1 MINYNSTYIEI
12 LLICFLTFIKSND
25 PIPIDFEL
33 ETSIWKPI
41 IKFDNVISKTDNSG
55 KIKDSIMWFNTKNSR
70 IEHVKDFVLTI
81 FCNFEFKN
89 FPFDVQE
96 CNLTYFDMLS
106 PAEEVK
112 FMKPSKNAKVKK
124 FPGPF
129 GYQMIA
135 LDPYLHPYENS
146 SYSKTGFII
155 KMKRKPIKVLITGYF
170 FPTGA
175 YASISIISFLINPE
189 TVRK

>member
-70 IEHVKDFVLTI
+70 IEHVEDFVLTI
-81 FCNFEFKN
+81 FFST
-89 FPFDVQE
+89 
-96 CNLTYFDMLS
+96 LL
-106 PAEEVK
+106 
-112 FMKPSKNAKVKK
+112 
-124 FPGPF
+124 
-129 GYQMIA
+129 
-135 LDPYLHPYENS
+135 
-146 SYSKTGFII
+146 
-155 KMKRKPIKVLITGYF
+155 
-170 FPTGA
+170 
-175 YASISIISFLINPE
+175 
-189 TVRK
+189 